1 MGDRI
6 GTPHHALIVAGGT
19 ASWAALLALAAS
31 RSGVWDATAPVIA
44 AMPPAGLIGA
54 ACLLCCR
61 EQERGTVGTLCQV
74 VEAGHG
80 GK

>member
-1 MGDRI
+1 MSGHI
-6 GTPHHALIVAGGT
+6 GTPRHALGVAGGAT
-19 ASWAALLALAAS
+19 LWAALLALGAYGS
-31 RSGVWDATAPVIA
+31 EIWDATAPVIA
-44 AMPPAGLIGA
+44 FMPPAGLIGA

-61 EQERGTVGTLCQV
+61 EQERGTVGALCQV